1 MADAPQASAPEE
13 TRPERSRRQLRALA
27 GGILLLAGA
36 GLAPACGE
44 PAAQEGPPSPRPASL
59 HLEPLVLNL
68 ADAEGNRYLRVAI
81 DIVVDR
87 AEGVLAE
94 DGGTLLSTRLRDRL
108 LIVLASKTADDVV
121 SSEGKEALRAEVRR
135 TAEPLLEEAR
145 VLDVYF
151 TEFRVQ

>member
-1 MADAPQASAPEE
+1 MAEPQASAPEAAS
-13 TRPERSRRQLRALA
+13 PKRSGRGPLALRMLGTA
-27 GGILLLAGA
+27 GVALLA
-36 GLAPACGE
+36 ACGGE
-44 PAAQEGPPSPRPASL
+44 AGELAALPTKPGSL
-59 HLEPLVLNL
+59 HLEPLILNL
-68 ADAEGNRYLRVAI
+68 ADPEGGRYLRVAI

-87 AEGVLAE
+87 PAPAEAE
-94 DGGTLLSTRLRDRL
+94 SAGSADLLSTRLRDRL
-108 LIVLASKTADDVV
+108 LVVLASRTAAEVV